1 MTAALRSEA
10 MVVRGRS
17 PRVLVGETYFQ
28 ASRGVL
34 VCVLDEER
42 SGGKRTGSF
51 VVEAER
57 TRERWLAR
65 EQDLLDAR
73 AASHALDGAHRESAL
88 RIGPAA
94 QGRAPA

>member
-1 MTAALRSEA
+1 MTAALSSEA
-10 MVVRGRS
+10 IVVQGRS
-17 PRVLVGETYFQ
+17 PRILVGETYFQ
-28 ASRGVL
+28 ASRGVI

-42 SGGKRTGSF
+42 SAGRRTGCF

-65 EQDLLDAR
+65 EEDLLDAR
-73 AASHALDGAHRESAL
+73 AASQALDDARGESAL
-88 RIGPAA
+88 RICPAA